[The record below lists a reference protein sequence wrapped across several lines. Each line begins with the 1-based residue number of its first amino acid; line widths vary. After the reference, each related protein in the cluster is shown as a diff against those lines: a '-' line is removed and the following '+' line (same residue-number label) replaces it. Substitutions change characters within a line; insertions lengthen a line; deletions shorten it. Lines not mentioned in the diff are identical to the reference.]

1 MSGNCFG
8 NATEFCRHAL
18 CLVPSA
24 REERRMPRYPRCGQ
38 VRAAVTGLLVV
49 MLAVGCEAG
58 IALNAVR
65 SKGTPGAL
73 NTKGSLR
80 VIAPACINGFDSCE
94 SVALVEKATNLEAWA
109 FTYKERQ
116 RGPFGVP
123 VGDLP
128 MTLYIVGP
136 KQACDVVEGMATTR
150 EGTDVAIKGIAEP
163 CHGPFYFVKNR

>member
-1 MSGNCFG
+1 MPKYPVNAARSGKVV
-8 NATEFCRHAL
+8 AT
-18 CLVPSA
+18 S
-24 REERRMPRYPRCGQ
+24 
-38 VRAAVTGLLVV
+38 LLVM

-80 VIAPACINGFDSCE
+80 VVAPACINGFDSCE
-94 SVALVEKATNLEAWA
+94 SVALVEKATDLEAWA

-123 VGDLP
+123 VGELP

-136 KQACDVVEGMATTR
+136 KKACDVVEGMATTR
-150 EGTDVAIKGIAEP
+150 EGTDVAIKSISKP

>member
-1 MSGNCFG
+1 LPGVFSK
-8 NATEFCRHAL
+8 
-18 CLVPSA
+18 
-24 REERRMPRYPRCGQ
+24 EERRMPKYPRCGQ
-38 VRAAVTGLLVV
+38 ARAAVLNAARGGKVVATSLLVM

-73 NTKGSLR
+73 NTKGSLG

-94 SVALVEKATNLEAWA
+94 SVALVEKATDLEAWA
-109 FTYKERQ
+109 FTYRERQ

-123 VGDLP
+123 VGELP
-128 MTLYIVGP
+128 MTLYIV
-136 KQACDVVEGMATTR
+136 
-150 EGTDVAIKGIAEP
+150 AIKGISEP

>member
-1 MSGNCFG
+1 LPV
-8 NATEFCRHAL
+8 AL
-18 CLVPSA
+18 SK
-24 REERRMPRYPRCGQ
+24 EERRMPKYPRCGQ

-73 NTKGSLR
+73 NTKGSLG

-94 SVALVEKATNLEAWA
+94 SVALVEKATDLEAWA
-109 FTYKERQ
+109 FTYRERQ

-123 VGDLP
+123 VGELP

-136 KQACDVVEGMATTR
+136 KKACDVVEGMATTR
-150 EGTDVAIKGIAEP
+150 EGTDVAIKGISEP